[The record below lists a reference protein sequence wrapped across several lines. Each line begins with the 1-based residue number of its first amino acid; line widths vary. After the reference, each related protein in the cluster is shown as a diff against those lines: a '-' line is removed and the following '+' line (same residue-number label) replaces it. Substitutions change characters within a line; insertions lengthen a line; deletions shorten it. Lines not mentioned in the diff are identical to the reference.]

1 MFFLK
6 ILPDEASITRF
17 TGCADQSAKVSRSL
31 QRMRS
36 ASLLIRQVDRYF
48 SAYELSQLKFLIL
61 IVIERDP
68 ERTSLRASEIA
79 SRLDV
84 SKPVLHRTIQALIAD
99 GLLGAEKDPQDRRA
113 EQLALTDT
121 GRAKLA
127 TVLPGYFDLTARH
140 EWDDF

>member
-127 TVLPGYFDLTARH
+127 TALPGYFDLMAKH

>member
-17 TGCADQSAKVSRSL
+17 THSTDQATKVSRSL

-84 SKPVLHRTIQALIAD
+84 SKPVLHRTIQTLIAD
-99 GLLGAEKDPQDRRA
+99 GLLVAEKDPQDRRA

-127 TVLPGYFDLTARH
+127 TVLPGYFDLMARH